1 MIVKNTTPQDA
12 PFVRGKL
19 RFGLIADGEFGLST
33 GQIDPALGN
42 QLVTVTYA
50 LLHSRGPEHMSLQAL
65 AHVVVS
71 IGYSPLFGVIVEQGM
86 SKSAFPMAMSDAIVG
101 CARETGRPRL
111 LEIATHIHTPGGA
124 LGQTRYFLRESAKL
138 VSP

>member
-19 RFGLIADGEFGLST
+19 RFGLIADGEFSLST

-42 QLVTVTYA
+42 QLVNVTYE

-65 AHVVVS
+65 AHGVVS
-71 IGYSPLFGVIVEQGM
+71 IGYSPLSGVIVEQGM

-101 CARETGRPRL
+101 CARRTGRPRL
-111 LEIATHIHTPGGA
+111 LAGC
-124 LGQTRYFLRESAKL
+124 
-138 VSP
+138 